1 MDYTNDIWMLV
12 LIPAVL
18 IGVAEWF
25 FHIWLLKADI
35 VPDERKMK

>member
-1 MDYTNDIWMLV
+1 MEYTNDLWMMV

-18 IGVAEWF
+18 IGGGEWF
-25 FHIWLLKADI
+25 FHKWLLKNDV

>member
-1 MDYTNDIWMLV
+1 MDYTNDLWMMV

-18 IGVAEWF
+18 IGGGEWF
-25 FHIWLLKADI
+25 LHKWLLKSDV

>member
-1 MDYTNDIWMLV
+1 MDYTNDLWMMV

-18 IGVAEWF
+18 IGGGEWF
-25 FHIWLLKADI
+25 FHKWLLKIDV